1 MSDGTLYGAVKA
13 LYRSRSRPWWATA
26 LALRTAS
33 CGVLMID
40 PAPTFAP
47 GWKLRD
53 PANP

>member
-13 LYRSRSRPWWATA
+13 LYRSRSRALATA